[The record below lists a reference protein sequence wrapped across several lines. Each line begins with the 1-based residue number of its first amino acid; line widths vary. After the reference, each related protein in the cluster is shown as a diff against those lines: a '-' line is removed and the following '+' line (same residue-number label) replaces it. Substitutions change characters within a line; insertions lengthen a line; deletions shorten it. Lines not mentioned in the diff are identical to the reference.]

1 MKPIQDDVDE
11 LFQYYFRCNSII
23 ANEGTFYVEDCIY
36 AVDLSDKSF
45 FITRR
50 DDATIQCPKTYE
62 YGNEYTVSVSKISNF
77 TKLF

>member
-11 LFQYYFRCNSII
+11 LFQYYFRCNSTI
-23 ANEGTFYVEDCIY
+23 ANDSPFYVEDCIP
-36 AVDLSDKSF
+36 AVDLSDKSY

-50 DDATIQCPKTYE
+50 EDATIQCPKNYTY
-62 YGNEYTVSVSKISNF
+62 GSGKVSKISNF